1 MVGRKRKI
9 RRNIYKSGIRQRRQ
23 NRLARLRRTLLAITG
38 LFFFG
43 GFNLALILAHDWLTQ
58 TPLIPIEAVQVEGA
72 QRLSADS
79 LRRQAGI
86 AREGNLLGVNL
97 GKARRRLQAHPW
109 IADARV
115 IREIPNRIIIRVQ
128 EHDCRAV
135 LRIAEREFLI
145 SAAGTVFKK
154 RQDGECADV
163 PVISGID
170 YADLGL
176 ADDAPGKALA
186 AALAVLDP
194 QKGAVPIGPP
204 NRIKEIRADP
214 NLGLTL
220 FVRTPGASPTYRTII
235 LGFADWQQ
243 KTRKLSAIQS
253 YLGRRGLMPD
263 AQIFNL
269 LDPDRIVISPAAH
282 AARVVPPKEV

>member
-1 MVGRKRKI
+1 MFRRKRKI
-9 RRNIYKSGIRQRRQ
+9 RRNAYKSGIRQRRQ
-23 NRLARLRRTLLAITG
+23 SRMARLRMTVLTISGLL
-38 LFFFG
+38 LFG
-43 GFNLALILAHDWLTQ
+43 SLNLTLILVHDWLTQ
-58 TPLIPIEAVQVEGA
+58 TPLLPIEEVPVEGA
-72 QRLSADS
+72 QRLSKDS

-86 AREGNLLGVNL
+86 TDQGNILGVNL

-109 IADARV
+109 IADAKV
-115 IREIPNRIIIRVQ
+115 IREIPDRIIIRVQ

-135 LRIAEREFLI
+135 LRIDDREFLI

-154 RQDGECADV
+154 RQNGECADV

-176 ADDAPGKALA
+176 ADDAPGKAMA

-194 QKGAVPIGPP
+194 QKGAMPMGSQT
-204 NRIKEIRADP
+204 RIEEIRADM

-220 FVRTPGASPTYRTII
+220 FVTTPGASPAYRTII

-243 KTRKLSAIQS
+243 KTRKLTAIQS
-253 YLGRRGLMPD
+253 YLGRRDLMPE

-282 AARVVPPKEV
+282 AASVVPPKEV